1 MSAFGRYVPD
11 TLVALQQRQFA
22 LEQQLKESARDK
34 ARRVIIGKSEREQW
48 SSEET
53 EDVLGALG
61 LTP

>member
-22 LEQQLKESARDK
+22 LEQQLKESAKDK
-34 ARRVIIGKSEREQW
+34 ARRVIIDKGERDRW
-48 SSEET
+48 SPEEV

-61 LTP
+61 LT